1 MYLFLKN
8 KVSFRLKHKEKMK
21 EFDQAGLH
29 HEAQLKDSRRHS
41 TDSINLL
48 RTQARERIDI
58 TILSNL
64 NGHIGVTEGMTRR
77 NMS

>member
-1 MYLFLKN
+1 M
-8 KVSFRLKHKEKMK
+8 KHKEKMK
-21 EFDQAGLH
+21 EFDQAGFQ
-29 HEAQLKDSRRHS
+29 HEAQLQDSKRHS
-41 TDSINLL
+41 TESINLL

-64 NGHIGVTEGMTRR
+64 NGHIGVTEGMTWR